1 MLIKYKNKDGE
12 FIDAIKYK
20 KPLKTLYQQLVS
32 KGYTETEEEFLN
44 SIYNDII
51 VNLSKK
57 DVKNKLEEL
66 ESGGSEEATLDKL
79 LSYGLVTDALMLSD
93 GTYLED
99 ENGRI
104 LQI

>member
-1 MLIKYKNKDGE
+1 MLIKYKNKDGK
-12 FIDAIKYK
+12 FIDVTKYK
-20 KPLKTLYQQLVS
+20 KPLKTLYQQLIL
-32 KGYTETEEEFLN
+32 KGYTETEEEFLD
-44 SIYNDII
+44 SVYNDII
-51 VNLSKK
+51 VNLSKE
-57 DVKNKLEEL
+57 DIKNKLKEL
-66 ESGGSEEATLDKL
+66 EYGGSEEATLDKL